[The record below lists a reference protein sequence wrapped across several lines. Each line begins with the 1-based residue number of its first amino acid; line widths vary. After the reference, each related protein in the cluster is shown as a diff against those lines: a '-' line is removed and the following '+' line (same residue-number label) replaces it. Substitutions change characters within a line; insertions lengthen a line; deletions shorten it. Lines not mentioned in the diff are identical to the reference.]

1 MHSVPSSASGPR
13 SQFTARV
20 TTHPHPLGPRWPSR
34 GSLSANGERR
44 LVLAAKHGDERE
56 REKLIELFKPSISG
70 VAYNYRRSVGVDR
83 GELMQEGVV
92 GLLRALKRYDAELG
106 IPFWAYA
113 SWWVRQAM
121 QQLVS
126 ELARPVVLSDRAQR
140 QLARVKHAQR
150 HFEQAHRRE
159 PSSVELAAIV
169 GLPQSQVE
177 SLIGTDRFP
186 LGLDAVA
193 SSDAGDRAAIGELLS
208 DPPAEEAYERVPL
221 RLLAEDVPSL
231 LGALSERE
239 RVVICSRFGIGQRRR
254 TLREV
259 APALGVSKERV
270 RQIEQDSLAKLYA
283 AADGHASHANGTR
296 AQRP

>member
-1 MHSVPSSASGPR
+1 MHFASSSAPGLR
-13 SQFTARV
+13 SQFTPRV
-20 TTHPHPLGPRWPSR
+20 TTRPHPTPRRLSR
-34 GSLSANGERR
+34 GPLSASGERS
-44 LVLAAKHGDERE
+44 LVLAAKRGDERE

-70 VAYNYRRSVGVDR
+70 VAYIYRRSAGVER

-126 ELARPVVLSDRAQR
+126 ELGRPVVLSDRAQR
-140 QLARVKHAQR
+140 QLARIKHAQR
-150 HFEQAHRRE
+150 HFEQEHRRE
-159 PSSVELAAIV
+159 PSPEELAAIV

-193 SSDAGDRAAIGELLS
+193 SSEAGDRAAIGELLS
-208 DPPAEEAYERVPL
+208 DPPAEDAYERVPQ
-221 RLLAEDVPSL
+221 RLLAEDVPRL
-231 LGALSERE
+231 LDALSERE
-239 RVVICSRFGIGQRRR
+239 RVVICSRFGIGQQRR

-259 APALGVSKERV
+259 APVLGVSKERV
-270 RQIEQDSLAKLYA
+270 RQIEQDSLAKLHA
-283 AADGHASHANGTR
+283 AAGGEARR
-296 AQRP
+296 AEGLG